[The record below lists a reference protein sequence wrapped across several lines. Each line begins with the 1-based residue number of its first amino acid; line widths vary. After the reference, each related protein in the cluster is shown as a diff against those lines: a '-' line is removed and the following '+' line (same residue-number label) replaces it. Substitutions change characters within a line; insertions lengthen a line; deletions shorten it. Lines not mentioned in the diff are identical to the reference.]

1 MSLHVGAAPGDIAE
15 TVLLPGDPKRAE
27 WAAERFLTNPRRVN
41 DLRGMSGLTGSWQG
55 TPVTIHGSGM
65 GMPSLAIYAT
75 ELIRDHGARTLIRVG
90 SCGAMQAGLG
100 LNDVIL
106 AMTASSTNSPSS
118 SLFREMRFAPCADWP
133 LLRAAVRAAES
144 RGITP
149 HVGGIHS
156 TDSFYDER
164 PDLTEQLRRHGT
176 LAVEMETAELYTIAA
191 RHGARAL
198 SILTVSDNLVT
209 GAAMQ
214 PGDREQGLSE
224 MFDIALA
231 AAFAG

>member
-15 TVLLPGDPKRAE
+15 TVLLPGDPRRAE

-41 DLRGMSGLTGSWQG
+41 DLRGMSGLTGSWQD

-90 SCGAMQAGLG
+90 SCGGMQAGLG

-118 SLFREMRFAPCADWP
+118 SLFREMQFAPCADWP

-164 PDLTEQLRRHGT
+164 PDLTEQLRRHRT

-191 RHGARAL
+191 RHGVRAL

-209 GAAMQ
+209 GAAM
-214 PGDREQGLSE
+214 PPADREQGLSA